1 MAVWHGRLQI
11 SAASWGCDM
20 SHLTQRRKK
29 EGYVCSAAP
38 FKNAP
43 QSKPHFQRHRRASQL
58 LADSRSLVIEKRRAD
73 EKKAAAIFRLT
84 PRRRAQLRR
93 IALTVRGHDARILRA
108 LQTGELTAAHA
119 VEELDTHQPH
129 ARFGGLRVAGH
140 LLISRWVRLATATG
154 GTRLVKAY
162 SLVDDGSAE

>member
-1 MAVWHGRLQI
+1 
-11 SAASWGCDM
+11 M
-20 SHLTQRRKK
+20 STIKQPRKK
-29 EGYVCSAAP
+29 AIARGAATAQRAHGG
-38 FKNAP
+38 KADSRRG
-43 QSKPHFQRHRRASQL
+43 QYSRKP
-58 LADSRSLVIEKRRAD
+58 LADSRSIVIERLRAN
-73 EKKAAAIFRLT
+73 EKNAATIFRLT

-140 LLISRWVRLATATG
+140 LLISRWVRLATSTG